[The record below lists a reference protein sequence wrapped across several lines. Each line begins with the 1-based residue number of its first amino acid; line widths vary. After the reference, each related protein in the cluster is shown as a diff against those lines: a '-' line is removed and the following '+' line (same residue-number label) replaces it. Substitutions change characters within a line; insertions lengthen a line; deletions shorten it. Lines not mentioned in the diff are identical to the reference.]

1 MFKIIDVFHVGEKL
15 SITVEGN
22 CSEIKTGSKLTDT
35 KGNTYI
41 VDSVGMTRFEDPKDI
56 SNVTT
61 LLVTPVLVE
70 KGSEL
75 FIA

>member
-22 CSEIKTGSKLTDT
+22 CSEIKNGSRLTDK
-35 KGNTYI
+35 KGNVYI
-41 VDSVGMTRFEDPKDI
+41 VDAVGMTRYDDPKDI
-56 SNVTT
+56 SKVTT
-61 LLVTPVLVE
+61 LLVTPVFIE

>member
-1 MFKIIDVFHVGEKL
+1 MVKVLDVFYVGEKL

-22 CSEIKTGSKLTDT
+22 CSEIRNGSKLTDS
-35 KGNTYI
+35 KGNMYI
-41 VDSVGMTRFEDPKDI
+41 VDSVGMTRYEDPKDI
-56 SNVTT
+56 SKVTT